1 MKKLIYTLATTAIV
15 SLAGC
20 NGTNEYDNYVET
32 LKAQTAA
39 VDTIS
44 SAQSYAAF
52 LETIANDAVAF
63 ADKDVKLDDTQK
75 KEMADLSNRLQQALT
90 AKYEQLAQTP
100 MTLPSDF
107 LVEET
112 DTVAVAD

>member
-1 MKKLIYTLATTAIV
+1 MKKLIYTVAVAAMV
-15 SLAGC
+15 SLAACSGSS
-20 NGTNEYDNYVET
+20 EYNTYVDT

-44 SAQSYAAF
+44 SAQSYANF

-63 ADKDVKLDDTQK
+63 ANKDVKLSDSQK
-75 KEMADLSNRLQQALT
+75 QELSTLSEELQKALI

-100 MTLPSDF
+100 MTLPADF
-107 LVEET
+107 LIEET
-112 DTVAVAD
+112 DSTAITE